1 MENQDENY
9 MKIAIKEAQKA
20 YKKDEVPVGAIIVKD
35 SQIIAKAHNQ
45 KEGKTDTTKHA
56 EILAIQ
62 KASKKLKAW
71 RLENCTMYVTLE
83 PCTMC
88 IGAVI
93 NARIKRLVY
102 GTSDEKTGACGS
114 VLNIPEEY
122 KFNHIVEIEKNVEE
136 EKCKKILQDF
146 FKELRKRKEK
156 KNGNK

>member
-1 MENQDENY
+1 MENKDAKY
-9 MKIAIKEAQKA
+9 MKIALKEAQKA
-20 YKKDEVPVGAIIVKD
+20 YEKDEVPVGAIIVKD
-35 SQIIAKAHNQ
+35 EKIIARAHNQ
-45 KEGKTDTTKHA
+45 KEEKTDTTKHA

-88 IGAVI
+88 IGAAI

-102 GTSDEKTGACGS
+102 GASDEKTGACGS

-122 KFNHIVEIEKNVEE
+122 KFNHIVEIEKNIEE
-136 EKCKKILQDF
+136 EKCKKILQTF

-156 KNGNK
+156 ENGNK

>member
-1 MENQDENY
+1 MENGDAKY
-9 MKIAIKEAQKA
+9 MKIALKEAQKA
-20 YKKDEVPVGAIIVKD
+20 YEKDEVPVGAIIVKNEK
-35 SQIIAKAHNQ
+35 IIARAHNQ
-45 KEGKTDTTKHA
+45 KEEKTDTTKHA

-71 RLENCTMYVTLE
+71 RLEDCTMYVTLE

-88 IGAVI
+88 IGAAI

-102 GTSDEKTGACGS
+102 GASDEKTGACGS

-136 EKCKKILQDF
+136 EKCKEILQTF

-156 KNGNK
+156 KNGDK